1 MSATLMGF
9 NWLTWAIPTPN
20 DRILVA
26 VIQPELQTRKKIN
39 ANWHLRYYKMVDI
52 LRQHII
58 SRLGSEINN
67 LDTVIQCFKS
77 LNIGRNE
84 YLVRD
89 GEVCRNVY
97 FIAKGC
103 LQVFVYDHAMNET
116 TRDIVT
122 EGGWCSELISFGTG
136 KPATENI
143 RTVEPCELLAI
154 DRQGF
159 QKMMETVPQFDKVY
173 KQILETSYANSV
185 YRINTFVALSALDR
199 IKWVMEYRPNLMNRV
214 SSKLIASYLG
224 INKDVF
230 SRQNARL

>member
-1 MSATLMGF
+1 M
-9 NWLTWAIPTPN
+9 I
-20 DRILVA
+20 
-26 VIQPELQTRKKIN
+26 E
-39 ANWHLRYYKMVDI
+39 I

-58 SRLGSEINN
+58 SRLGNDIDN
-67 LDTVIQCFKS
+67 LDTVLNCFKP
-77 LNIGRNE
+77 LHINRNE
-84 YLVRD
+84 FLVQQ
-89 GEVCRNVY
+89 GEVCRYVY

-103 LQVFVYDHAMNET
+103 LQVFVYDNDMNET
-116 TRDIVT
+116 TRDIIT
-122 EGGWCSELISFGTG
+122 EDNWCSELISFGTG

-154 DRQGF
+154 DKQGF
-159 QKMMETVPQFDKVY
+159 KTMMETVPQFDKVY

-199 IKWVMEYRPNLMNRV
+199 IKWLMEFRPKLMTRV

-230 SRQNARL
+230 SRLKARL